1 MIPVGS
7 YFLESEIAFDADG
20 RLIDAGYHDATKN
33 AFEPRDLRGVFGTF
47 ATGVTVI
54 SAETTSGEIT
64 GATAN
69 SFTSVSL
76 DPPLVLVCFARGS
89 RTMAAMRS
97 AGCFAIHILAKGQE
111 SVVWHFA
118 GRPMEGGENVLSG
131 RTERGVPCLEYVLC
145 VIDCNLSQ
153 VVPGGDHRIVLGEVM
168 AFRFLKPQVR
178 PLFFIVAS
186 SVIFSATAI
195 RV

>member
-20 RLIDAGYHDATKN
+20 RLIDAGYHDATTK

-97 AGCFAIHILAKGQE
+97 AGRFAIQILAKGQQA
-111 SVVWHFA
+111 VAWHFA
-118 GRPMEGGENVLSG
+118 GRPMVGGEDVLSG
-131 RTERGVPCLEYVLC
+131 RTERGVPCLEDALC

-153 VVPGGDHRIVLGEVM
+153 VMPGGDHRIVLGEVM
-168 AFRFLKPQVR
+168 GFQVPDTAAEPLVFHRGKFGDFLR
-178 PLFFIVAS
+178 S
-186 SVIFSATAI
+186 GD
-195 RV
+195 